1 MRRTT
6 IRGTIIGIPSAGR
19 ADKQFTLDYLER
31 IGVPRE
37 RILFAVQTKADLEDY
52 TAAGI
57 CERVLAITYGPAHNA
72 AGNRNNLLNAVEP
85 GAEMLML
92 DDDIR
97 EIVRLE
103 SAADGA
109 HRAETV
115 DSFPA
120 LLRLA
125 ADGFAAA
132 RKLGA
137 FGFGVSGWQLPERMA
152 FSVSTSALCGGAVMG
167 IIAGAARFSP
177 LYDTKEDYAFCCE
190 SIRQSGAF
198 PELGYYAAKV
208 EGRHSGG
215 CWDAWNN
222 IRTVR
227 ADAARLCREYPDIV
241 EPAGRDGT
249 LVRMR
254 RGERCGGN

>member
-1 MRRTT
+1 MRHTT
-6 IRGTIIGIPSAGR
+6 IHGTIIGIPSAGR

-37 RILFAVQTKADLEDY
+37 RILLSVQTKSDLEEY

-85 GAEMLML
+85 GAELLML

-125 ADGFAAA
+125 EDGFSTA
-132 RKLGA
+132 RRLGA
-137 FGFGVSGWQLPERMA
+137 FAFGINGAHVPKLMKYTVYKQ
-152 FSVSTSALCGGAVMG
+152 ALCGGAVMG
-167 IIAGAARFSP
+167 IITGQARFNP

-190 SIRQSGAF
+190 NIRQTGTF
-198 PELGYYAAKV
+198 PSLEYYSARVAA
-208 EGRHSGG
+208 RHEGG
-215 CWDAWNN
+215 CWEAWND
-222 IRTVR
+222 IQTVR
-227 ADAARLCREYPDIV
+227 SDAARLCKEYPEIV
-241 EPAGRDGT
+241 EMVGPSTT
-249 LVRMR
+249 LVRR
-254 RGERCGGN
+254 KRSERG